1 MYSNRFDKNEKN
13 VEDEDVIKKCLKLKR
28 DLL

>member
-1 MYSNRFDKNEKN
+1 MYSNRFDKNAKN

>member
-13 VEDEDVIKKCLKLKR
+13 VEDEDVIKKRLRLKR